1 MKDKKGKKERK
12 EEKKALREKVKDARK
27 EAARREFSI
36 KGILVYPYFIAIL
49 LSFLLIYLC
58 VLKSDPSIKIFV
70 LVAVLTPFY
79 YFFLELISR
88 KIVISKDHILI
99 RKLLRKKN
107 ILIDDIVLAGTASFK
122 SKTYIFFELVK
133 GGPVIISN
141 TYGRFGELLNV
152 LSEVLVESK
161 LTDNFKNLPES
172 SYTRYSD
179 VISTWVAIL
188 VFVSIIVLR
197 LLDN

>member
-1 MKDKKGKKERK
+1 MKDKKGKKKGDE
-12 EEKKALREKVKDARK
+12 EEKGLKEDKDAKK
-27 EAARREFSI
+27 EDTQLEFNI

-58 VLKSDPSIKIFV
+58 ILKSDPSIKIFV

-79 YFFLELISR
+79 YFFLELVSR
-88 KIVISKDHILI
+88 KIVISKDSILI
-99 RKLLRKKN
+99 RKLLRKKT
-107 ILIDDIVLAGTASFK
+107 ILIKDIVQAGTASFK
-122 SKTYIFFELVK
+122 SKTYVFLDLK
-133 GGPVIISN
+133 RGGPVIISN
-141 TYGRFGELLNV
+141 TYGRFRELLNTLSV
-152 LSEVLVESK
+152 LLGERRLAE
-161 LTDNFKNLPES
+161 NFKKLPES

-188 VFVSIIVLR
+188 VFISIIILR